1 MPIPIYLILADE
13 KKRNGEVLI
22 LQETPGGVLHGLAA
36 PDWRGEICVG
46 RTSML
51 TQKID
56 GEFRLTARVQVAH
69 LKVRRVGARRA
80 PSSTARVP
88 VSREI
93 WQRQDLP
100 SS

>member
-1 MPIPIYLILADE
+1 MREAPNSPNLGAQ
-13 KKRNGEVLI
+13 KRKGENGEVLF
-22 LQETPGGVLHGLAA
+22 LQDTPGGVLHGLAA

-80 PSSTARVP
+80 FFHR
-88 VSREI
+88 
-93 WQRQDLP
+93 
-100 SS
+100 

>member
-56 GEFRLTARVQVAH
+56 GEFHCQWPISKSPPFRS
-69 LKVRRVGARRA
+69 
-80 PSSTARVP
+80 PS
-88 VSREI
+88 
-93 WQRQDLP
+93 
-100 SS
+100 